1 MKSKAKKINL
11 IRELSEPKGELTQ
24 EEKEF
29 ISSHSYKDNIIVRN
43 PTDEQSKMVNEICDK
58 GHEIIVINRNIITKN
73 LTSSVAPQ
81 RTTAILPQP

>member
-43 PTDEQSKMVNEICDK
+43 PTDEQRKMVNEICDK
-58 GHEIIVINRNIITKN
+58 GHEIFIINRNIITKN